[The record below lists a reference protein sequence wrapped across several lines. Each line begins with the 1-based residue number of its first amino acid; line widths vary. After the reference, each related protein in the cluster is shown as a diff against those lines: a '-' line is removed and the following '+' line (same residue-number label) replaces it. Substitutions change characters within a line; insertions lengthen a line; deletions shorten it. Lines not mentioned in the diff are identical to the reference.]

1 MDVTMSSAE
10 VLEEIK
16 RLNMSGSNLNKKHI
30 KKANPQLMRSA
41 LHYFPDWDSAIERSI
56 SS

>member
-10 VLEEIK
+10 VLEEIR
-16 RLNMSGSNLNKKHI
+16 RLNSSGSNLSKKHI
-30 KKANPQLMRSA
+30 KKSNPHLMRSA
-41 LHYFPDWDSAIERSI
+41 LHYFPDWDSAIERSV

>member
-10 VLEEIK
+10 VLEEIR
-16 RLNMSGSNLNKKHI
+16 RLNTSGSSLSKKHV
-30 KKANPQLMRSA
+30 KRTHPQLMRSA

>member
-10 VLEEIK
+10 VLQEIK
-16 RLNMSGSNLNKKHI
+16 RLSQDGVNLSKKQI

-41 LHYFPDWDSAIERSI
+41 LHYFPDWESAIERSI